1 MLEYCV
7 PGCEPDGASEK
18 SYRGRGEWAAREL
31 ARSLRGNSKSAGAIR
46 AGVAGDRAAGSDSG
60 AKTLGGAAIPTC
72 HDSDLID
79 GGAFVSPQEFDD
91 RGAFCSAR
99 AERVAEV
106 RELFV
111 Q

>member
-1 MLEYCV
+1 
-7 PGCEPDGASEK
+7 
-18 SYRGRGEWAAREL
+18 
-31 ARSLRGNSKSAGAIR
+31 
-46 AGVAGDRAAGSDSG
+46 
-60 AKTLGGAAIPTC
+60 LGGAAIPTC